1 MEVEVRGGARIKHM
15 DASTCCQLLASSLG
29 PWLPNRWLFFIGPQA
44 QVFPGA
50 TQFFGLLVASAS
62 LDQDPMPAVAERVP
76 FIEKLR
82 RAVEKGQ
89 KVRAAIPTLAARE
102 LRRCG
107 KFTMPGLLDL
117 KVKTKPATKA
127 VVVKAKPARKVV
139 IGEPA
144 PELKAAVVSKPA
156 KEVVICEVAP
166 GLQVAVV

>member
-1 MEVEVRGGARIKHM
+1 M
-15 DASTCCQLLASSLG
+15 
-29 PWLPNRWLFFIGPQA
+29 
-44 QVFPGA
+44 
-50 TQFFGLLVASAS
+50 LVASAS

-127 VVVKAKPARKVV
+127 CKRNWFGKVVMKAKPARMVV

-156 KEVVICEVAP
+156 KKVVICEVAP
-166 GLQVAVV
+166 ELQVAVV